1 MVAVKNLIP
10 MTEVQDTKFKYEV
23 DNLMR
28 VRHQNIIRFVGYCY
42 ETRMKYI
49 EHNGEHIFAETPQR
63 LLCFEY
69 VPNGSLDRY
78 ISGMIIQD
86 ETYLQGTQHFKK
98 KTL

>member
-1 MVAVKNLIP
+1 
-10 MTEVQDTKFKYEV
+10 
-23 DNLMR
+23 
-28 VRHQNIIRFVGYCY
+28 
-42 ETRMKYI
+42 MKYI